1 MDPAPAIQPPAAPDD
16 RVSPRRLRA
25 DLPFRR
31 PALVLSGGGAL
42 GAYEV
47 GVLRTLEALGLRP
60 KIVAGVSIGAIN
72 AVVWRAH
79 EGACAAL
86 EEVWRRLTPADVGF
100 RWATLLLR
108 TLGGAMAVVGLLE
121 LVLTL
126 SGSRELSGSYWL
138 WRHSSS
144 RIDLASTLLDLWM
157 WSLFTVAGLLAATLS
172 RRIESWL
179 ARHHPARDPARPSRI
194 FARVLMA
201 LWALY
206 ALVWV
211 LGVPW
216 PHRFSAS
223 VLIIATIVW
232 LANRPGRSLHWG
244 RVLNHLLL
252 PETRGRGLWGII
264 GRQRLMGR
272 LVAQGRAQRLVD
284 PDVRLVISALAV
296 DTGRIAH
303 FVSGR
308 PPEDELVRRLEN
320 GLGEVVYVRDPL
332 EVMQAALASS
342 AIPGIFEPVRI
353 RGRDFVDPGGFANQ
367 PLHVAFAADADAV
380 VVVLLSPSSAPSPGP
395 PPESLFMLA
404 GRLLELANW
413 RDLQVELRNLPS
425 GWARGDCPARMIVV
439 EPDSAL
445 PGGVLGFDPAHA
457 ADLIQ
462 RGEEDAWRT
471 FERACWLEPV
481 ADRPPRL

>member
-1 MDPAPAIQPPAAPDD
+1 LSTGITPTVPPSATVGAC
-16 RVSPRRLRA
+16 PRRLRA

-47 GVLRTLEALGLRP
+47 GVLRAFEVLGLKPR
-60 KIVAGVSIGAIN
+60 IVAGVSIGAIN
-72 AVVWRAH
+72 AAVWRAH
-79 EGACAAL
+79 DGGCEAL
-86 EEVWRRLTPADVGF
+86 EEMWRRITPADVGF
-100 RWATLLLR
+100 RWVTLLLR
-108 TLGGAMAVVGLLE
+108 TFGGAMALVGLLE
-121 LVLTL
+121 FVLTV

-194 FARVLMA
+194 FGRVLLG
-201 LWALY
+201 LWGLY
-206 ALVWV
+206 ALVWL
-211 LGVPW
+211 LGTPW

-223 VLIIATIVW
+223 VLVIATLAW
-232 LANRPGRSLHWG
+232 LANRPGRSIQWG
-244 RVLNHLLL
+244 RLLNSVLL
-252 PETRGRGLWGII
+252 PETRGRGLWGIV

-272 LVAQGRAQRLVD
+272 LVARGRPQRLVD

-296 DTGRIAH
+296 DSGRIAH
-303 FVSGR
+303 FVSG
-308 PPEDELVRRLEN
+308 PPPDEELVRRLEN

-353 RGRDFVDPGGFANQ
+353 RGRDFVDPGGFSNQ
-367 PLHVAFAADADAV
+367 PLHVALAADADAV
-380 VVVLLSPSSAPSPGP
+380 LVVLLSPSAAPSAGP

-413 RDLQVELRNLPS
+413 RDLQVELRNLPP
-425 GWARGDCPARMIVV
+425 GWTRAGRPARVVVV
-439 EPDSAL
+439 EPDCAL
-445 PGGVLGFDPAHA
+445 PGGVLGFDPEHA
-457 ADLIQ
+457 AQLIE
-462 RGEEDAWRT
+462 RGEDDAWRT
-471 FERACWLEPV
+471 LERAGWLEPV
-481 ADRPPRL
+481 AD